1 MPSSELEI
9 PANYAALL
17 ASLQERIR
25 GAQVRAALS
34 VNRELVLLY
43 WQIGREILIQQGAQ
57 GWGARVIDR
66 LSQDLRQA
74 FPEMKGFSA
83 RNLKYMRA
91 FAEAWPDE
99 QFVQEVACTNHLVS
113 QHARC
118 WKNSICHQNRV
129 VRPQSHRERL
139 EPRHSGASDRHEAA
153 HAAGQLPRATSRPR
167 CLPHSRNWP
176 SNC

>member
-43 WQIGREILIQQGAQ
+43 WQIGREILIQQDAQ
-57 GWGARVIDR
+57 GWGAKVIDR

-99 QFVQEVACTNHLVS
+99 PFVQQVAAQIPWFHNCVLNV
-113 QHARC
+113 R
-118 WKNSICHQNRV
+118 SILTQK
-129 VRPQSHRERL
+129 
-139 EPRHSGASDRHEAA
+139 PRWAY
-153 HAAGQLPRATSRPR
+153 T
-167 CLPHSRNWP
+167 
-176 SNC
+176 